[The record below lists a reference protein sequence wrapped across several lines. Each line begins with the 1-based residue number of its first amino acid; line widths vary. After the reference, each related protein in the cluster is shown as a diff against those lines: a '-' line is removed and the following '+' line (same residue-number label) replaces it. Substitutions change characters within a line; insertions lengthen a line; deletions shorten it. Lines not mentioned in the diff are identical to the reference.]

1 MDIKDLE
8 EIKQLLAKNGYKVT
22 IEKAID
28 WSNVKYVKRV
38 AIGNSYDGTVLGKIK
53 RLPKPF
59 TPGQPY
65 IPFNYSSAYFLEV
78 YAPATKEEIETHL
91 QSKVKEF
98 YGEFKVG
105 DKLDR
110 SDLDV
115 SLDSTIDKIQVS
127 DIERGVWYDNI
138 YDKLYLGKL
147 TLYKNGVWAKLI
159 NGWKGVKYAKCVGD
173 DLIGVKKYD
182 IVKLVEPGNIDRQY
196 AFWVKDL
203 TKPREYRQDG
213 FFPGKVN
220 YNRLDFIPAT
230 KEEIEAHL
238 RKEAV
243 ERFGTIKLGDNFIMA
258 DGREFLP
265 FFDLSRTWL
274 YNEESDELWFHDLL
288 VYREGKWA
296 ERVPQKVKVIYAGTK
311 VDQQDKS
318 TVVGFSFRLAN
329 IDSKL
334 IEYHNYL
341 QSKLEEYLNKK

>member
-38 AIGNSYDGTVLGKIK
+38 AIGNSYEDTVLGKIE

-65 IPFNYSSAYFLEV
+65 IPFCYRSAYFLEV
-78 YAPATKEEIETHL
+78 YAPATKEEIET
-91 QSKVKEF
+91 
-98 YGEFKVG
+98 Y
-105 DKLDR
+105 
-110 SDLDV
+110 
-115 SLDSTIDKIQVS
+115 
-127 DIERGVWYDNI
+127 
-138 YDKLYLGKL
+138 
-147 TLYKNGVWAKLI
+147 
-159 NGWKGVKYAKCVGD
+159 
-173 DLIGVKKYD
+173 
-182 IVKLVEPGNIDRQY
+182 
-196 AFWVKDL
+196 
-203 TKPREYRQDG
+203 
-213 FFPGKVN
+213 
-220 YNRLDFIPAT
+220 
-230 KEEIEAHL
+230 L

-274 YNEESDELWFHDLL
+274 YNEELDELWFHDLL

-296 ERVPQKVKVIYAGTK
+296 ERVPQKIKAIYAGTK
-311 VDQQDKS
+311 VDRQDKS
-318 TVVGFSFRLAN
+318 VVVDFTFRLTGVN
-329 IDSKL
+329 IDQINL
-334 IEYHNYL
+334 HRVGDYL